1 MIGKAMKF
9 TFRAITSLVIAT
21 PLSAITFLVHAQI
34 PKTIRDWA
42 RFDELIGVNEQ
53 KTQVIS
59 LQPDQSLFFLS
70 LGNSCFGSGNYVEAM
85 TDYTQSLQLN
95 PDNAAAYYNRG
106 EVRSK
111 LGDKNGAIADLKK
124 AVDIFQSQGEQD
136 NYQDALNHLKKL
148 QNSLPQPSHK

>member
-1 MIGKAMKF
+1 MKF
-9 TFRAITSLVIAT
+9 IFIGITSLVIAT
-21 PLSAITFLVHAQI
+21 PLSAITFPIYHAQI

-42 RFDELIGVNEQ
+42 RFDKLIGVNEQ
-53 KTQVIS
+53 KTQVIP
-59 LQPDQSLFFLS
+59 LQPEKSLFFLS
-70 LGNSCFGSGNYVEAM
+70 LGNSHFGLGDYVEAM
-85 TDYTQSLQLN
+85 AYYTQALQLN
-95 PDNAAAYYNRG
+95 PHSASAYYNRG

-148 QNSLPQPSHK
+148 QNSLKQPNHK